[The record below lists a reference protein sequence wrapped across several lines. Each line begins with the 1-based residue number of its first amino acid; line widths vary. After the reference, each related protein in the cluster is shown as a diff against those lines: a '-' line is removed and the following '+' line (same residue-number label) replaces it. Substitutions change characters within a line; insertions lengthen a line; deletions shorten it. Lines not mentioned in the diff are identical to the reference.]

1 MSKPHKLRRN
11 IECLPRLKH
20 LFWCTFE
27 SKSDCYC
34 TNTVYVRKNTKRMKR
49 DLSGFHM
56 TRTKLCACRHVV
68 YEVWECHPWVAICWQ
83 SWVEMVWNIM
93 YLFFYAIIY
102 IKYDLHDI
110 AFFLFFLNATISFFF
125 STLCFCALDFT
136 WQVAQEH
143 VRCWKQVPRKWFR
156 QIHSGSDLTGDRTCH
171 KLSVT
176 LATRRLG
183 KHTGIVQFCFFF
195 KKGKGCIF

>member
-1 MSKPHKLRRN
+1 MFATVKTPVLMYLRVKKWLLLYQYCLRQKKHKKDEKGSEWFPHDENQTVCMSSCRVPSLRMSPMSCHMLT
-11 IECLPRLKH
+11 ELGGDGLKH
-20 LFWCTFE
+20 
-27 SKSDCYC
+27 
-34 TNTVYVRKNTKRMKR
+34 YV
-49 DLSGFHM
+49 
-56 TRTKLCACRHVV
+56 
-68 YEVWECHPWVAICWQ
+68 P
-83 SWVEMVWNIM
+83 
-93 YLFFYAIIY
+93 FFFAIIY